1 MLRILY
7 QQQGTAT
14 WSVMIGSHDASSIFC
29 VSAPPNLQGIEE
41 HNLLR
46 GLVRRSCTIRL
57 SERTKEMAPIV
68 VGGRCRATTNAGG
81 DWTRTILCLVTC
93 LTERQL
99 HHGDH
104 VAYKQQQQH
113 SFGSGKV
120 AAYAV
125 VPGIT
130 LFYLCAT
137 RIEARADRRLQG
149 RGDG

>member
-1 MLRILY
+1 MTR
-7 QQQGTAT
+7 A
-14 WSVMIGSHDASSIFC
+14 ASSATGTMSRDIGHD
-29 VSAPPNLQGIEE
+29 NLQRTEE

-46 GLVRRSCTIRL
+46 GLVRRSCTIKL
-57 SERTKEMAPIV
+57 SEPAKAMAPIV
-68 VGGRCRATTNAGG
+68 VEGRCRATMNAGD

-104 VAYKQQQQH
+104 IAYKQQQQH

-125 VPGIT
+125 GSWSNVVLP
-130 LFYLCAT
+130 
-137 RIEARADRRLQG
+137 ARNLGCSQG
-149 RGDG
+149 RSQIAN